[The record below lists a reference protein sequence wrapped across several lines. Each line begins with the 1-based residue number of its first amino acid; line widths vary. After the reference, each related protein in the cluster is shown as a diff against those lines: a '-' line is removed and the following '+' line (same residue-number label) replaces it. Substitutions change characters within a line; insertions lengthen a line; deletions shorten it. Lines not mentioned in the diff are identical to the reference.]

1 MTSSASLSSVFT
13 SQTTSIA
20 QGDVSTSAST
30 LASVT
35 VILEESMEIFALD
48 QIHDFYNNGYSQDE
62 ADVVTLFL
70 GQ

>member
-1 MTSSASLSSVFT
+1 MTSSTSLLSVFA

-35 VILEESMEIFALD
+35 VIPEELIEIFALD

-62 ADVVTLFL
+62 ADLVTLFL